1 MVPPSEH
8 SMDVAEPCLP
18 GSQACGLED
27 SEPGRSWPGQRKEE
41 EVLEGQRRR
50 RGDGHQSY
58 QEAVGPGGDTLEL
71 DGPGQVIHQ
80 SFSFLIC
87 AMGLIPD
94 LCQLNE

>member
-8 SMDVAEPCLP
+8 SLDVAELCLP

-27 SEPGRSWPGQRKEE
+27 SEPRKSWPGQRKEE
-41 EVLEGQRRR
+41 EVPEGQRRR

-58 QEAVGPGGDTLEL
+58 KEAVGPGGDTLEL
-71 DGPGQVIHQ
+71 HDPGQVIHQ
-80 SFSFLIC
+80 SFSFLVC